1 MSEKIKFTEEELKEI
16 LSLQNSY
23 QQNLLKLGEHQIRSY
38 MIEDE
43 VNRLKQDEDM
53 LKQEYIDIQNK
64 ESDLLNKI
72 TEKYGE

>member
-43 VNRLKQDEDM
+43 VNRLKQDED
-53 LKQEYIDIQNK
+53 I
-64 ESDLLNKI
+64 S
-72 TEKYGE
+72 